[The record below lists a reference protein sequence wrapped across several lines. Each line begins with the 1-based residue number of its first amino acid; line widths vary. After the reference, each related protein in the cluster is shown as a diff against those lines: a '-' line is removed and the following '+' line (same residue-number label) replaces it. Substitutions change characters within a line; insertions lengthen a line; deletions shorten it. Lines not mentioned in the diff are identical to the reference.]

1 MTFLSFVILHPK
13 AIIVKS
19 SVFTS
24 VGPLCFHHLTDSE
37 VQGSHTHQEA
47 SQNLKKMRK
56 CVNRGIL
63 YVRPFFLS
71 LLSLAS
77 FLILL
82 AKSRQQNLPKNT
94 CPVPSFHNCLWKIFL
109 IGMTEKLLCINNGLF
124 TLPDPDSDPHS
135 DSDYCTMQNFTL
147 VQIWTLIP

>member
-24 VGPLCFHHLTDSE
+24 VGPLCFHHLTDSQ

-47 SQNLKKMRK
+47 SQNLKKMYK

-63 YVRPFFLS
+63 YVQPFFPFTTFF
-71 LLSLAS
+71 S
-77 FLILL
+77 FFFD
-82 AKSRQQNLPKNT
+82 
-94 CPVPSFHNCLWKIFL
+94 SF
-109 IGMTEKLLCINNGLF
+109 G
-124 TLPDPDSDPHS
+124 
-135 DSDYCTMQNFTL
+135 
-147 VQIWTLIP
+147 